1 MSNVKRKRVVE
12 VWKFGGASL
21 ADAGGFRR
29 AVRLIGEHGGPL
41 VVVVSALY
49 KVTDLLLDGARSS
62 ATGDAAAGSR
72 AAAVF
77 LRRHRRLV
85 HELVPAGR
93 ERSRI
98 LAEMDHS
105 AREYRE
111 LTRAVAALGEL
122 SPRVSDA
129 MVARGERLA
138 ASLMAAALS
147 RSGRKAA
154 TEDPL
159 ALIATDA
166 RFGDAT
172 PDLELSRRRAGPWLK
187 GKLARRVTPVVA
199 GFQGAGPD
207 GVLRTLGRGGTDLTA
222 TLVARVIGASRV
234 VLWKDVPGILTA
246 DPRSVEDARLIPELH
261 QREAAEVAYFGAKVL
276 HPRALIPLEGTRI
289 VVHVRSFLHPDRP
302 GTEVSSRPSDP
313 GHPVKAIATV
323 KGQALVTVAGKG
335 MMGVPGI
342 AARTFAAVQAAG
354 LSVSTIFQASSES
367 SIGFTL
373 PESDAHAARAALRAA
388 FREELSRGL
397 IDDIGRRSGVA
408 VVAVVGNGMVGT
420 RGIAARL
427 FSALA
432 AGGVNVVAI
441 AQGSSE
447 RNISFVVEA
456 DDVPEAE
463 RRVHAAFQLSKIG
476 GGRVTPWGGTDVVL
490 MGFGNVGQALA
501 EHIAAHGTASSLRAI
516 GVIDR
521 SGFVFDPNGLSARRL
536 LALVAG
542 KRRGVALARQQGS
555 GGGALEALSYIA
567 SHAVSR
573 PILVDV
579 TAHQTGDVVEAALG
593 QGFDLVLA
601 NKIPLSGSA
610 SSYRRLFTA
619 AKSSGRRIRFEA
631 TVGAGLPILDTYRK
645 LVESGDRVL
654 RAEGCMSGTLG
665 YLLSAVGE
673 GRPFSEAVREAKRLG
688 YTEPDPREDLSG
700 RDAARKGL
708 ILARLLGYR
717 GPVPTAENLVPRALR
732 ALPLEAFLERLPVV
746 DAEWRARAER
756 AASQGRALRYVVE
769 ATRDGVKAGL
779 RAAPVSD
786 PIGALQ
792 GTRNLVAFTTRRYR
806 HEPLVISGPGAGI
819 ELTASVILNDL
830 RDLAASWGLGLE
842 LHGHD

>member
-1 MSNVKRKRVVE
+1 VTQRRSLE

-21 ADAGGFRR
+21 ADAEGFRR
-29 AVRLIGEHGGPL
+29 AVRLIRAHDGPL

-49 KVTDLLLDGARSS
+49 KLTDQLLDGARHASE
-62 ATGDAAAGSR
+62 GDAAAGSR
-72 AAAVF
+72 AAALL
-77 LRRHRRLV
+77 LRRHRRLA
-85 HELVPAGR
+85 HELVAPGR
-93 ERSRI
+93 ARTRL
-98 LAEMDHS
+98 LAEMDQQ

-129 MVARGERLA
+129 MVARGERLSA
-138 ASLMAAALS
+138 GLMAAAIS
-147 RSGRKAA
+147 RAGARA
-154 TEDPL
+154 TAEDAL
-159 ALIATDA
+159 ELIATDGH
-166 RFGDAT
+166 FGNAT
-172 PDLELSRRRAGPWLK
+172 PDVALSRHRSRRRLRALLERG
-187 GKLARRVTPVVA
+187 VVPVIP
-199 GFQGAGPD
+199 GFQGTGPD

-222 TLVARVIGASRV
+222 TLMARVLSAARV

-261 QREAAEVAYFGAKVL
+261 HREAAEVAYFGAKVL
-276 HPRALIPLEGTRI
+276 HPRALIPLDGSRI
-289 VVHVRSFLHPDRP
+289 VVDVRSFLHPDRP
-302 GTEVSSRPSDP
+302 GTVISSRPADP

-323 KGQALVTVAGKG
+323 KGQALVTVTGKG

-373 PESDAHAARAALRAA
+373 PESDARTAQAALHAAFKEEIAAGLVDDVTR
-388 FREELSRGL
+388 RG
-397 IDDIGRRSGVA
+397 DVA
-408 VVAVVGNGMVGT
+408 VMAVVGNGMVGT

-447 RNISFVVEA
+447 RNISFVVDAEA
-456 DDVPEAE
+456 ASEAE
-463 RRVHAAFQLSKIG
+463 RRIHAAFQLAKIG
-476 GGRVTPWGGTDVVL
+476 GGRATPWGGTDVVL
-490 MGFGNVGQALA
+490 LGFGHVGQALA
-501 EHIAAHGTASSLRAI
+501 EHIAAHGTASRLRAI
-516 GVIDR
+516 GLIDS
-521 SGFVFDPNGLSARRL
+521 SGYVFEPNGLSRRRL
-536 LALVAG
+536 LSLVAG
-542 KRRGVALARQQGS
+542 KRRGASLVHQKGVAGDAAA
-555 GGGALEALSYIA
+555 ALEYIA

-579 TAHQTGDVVEAALG
+579 TAHETGDVVAGALA

-601 NKIPLSGSA
+601 NKIPLA
-610 SSYRRLFTA
+610 SSAASYRQLFSR
-619 AKSSGRRIRFEA
+619 AKESGRRIRFEA

-645 LVESGDRVL
+645 LVESGDRV
-654 RAEGCMSGTLG
+654 RRVEGCMSGTLG
-665 YLLSAVGE
+665 YLLSAVGD
-673 GRPFSEAVREAKRLG
+673 GRPFSEAVREAMELG
-688 YTEPDPREDLSG
+688 YSEPDPREDLSG

-717 GPVPTAENLVPRALR
+717 GPVPSAENLVPPALR
-732 ALPLEAFLERLPVV
+732 KLPLEEFVERLPAL
-746 DAEWRARAER
+746 DAQWRARAEQ
-756 AASQGRALRYVVE
+756 AAARGRALRYVVV
-769 ATRDGVKAGL
+769 ATKSGVTAGL
-779 RAAPVSD
+779 VAAPVSG
-786 PIGALQ
+786 PIGSLR

-806 HEPLVISGPGAGI
+806 REPLVIMGPGAGV
-819 ELTASVILNDL
+819 ELTASVVLNDL